1 MIASPCLYSILMY
14 CDDIPHN
21 PSPHAQAKQVNA
33 HREKIAHLRAL
44 LSGKVSSS
52 MPPGAS
58 QALTAAGLASVV
70 SRAVADRTRVAL
82 RQTVR

>member
-1 MIASPCLYSILMY
+1 M
-14 CDDIPHN
+14 
-21 PSPHAQAKQVNA
+21 
-33 HREKIAHLRAL
+33 RERIAHLRAL

-82 RQTVR
+82 RQTVCSMGCVLNMALLGSVQQAQKCVQWQ

>member
-1 MIASPCLYSILMY
+1 MY